1 MIAYSVIMI
10 AVYVSIHQY
19 SSTIKTEYRK
29 EQQMRNSF
37 IIPVN
42 DTDSKNVFVCSIC
55 QKFFKGAGNDPY
67 PVTKGENDRC
77 CNECNQREV
86 IPARMKARAE
96 K

>member
-1 MIAYSVIMI
+1 MIAYNVIMI
-10 AVYVSIHQY
+10 AVYVSIHRY
-19 SSTIKTEYRK
+19 SSTIK
-29 EQQMRNSF
+29 QQMRNSF